1 MKRIQTPQLTAQP
14 WFPKTLTRL
23 VHEFLVW
30 FVTTVGAAKPFL
42 PVLEEALARAGARR
56 MFDLSTGVGSG
67 ADPVRSLLPA
77 DVEVQRR
84 DAEHEVADVGV
95 YTVMNG
101 FHRLRPDEAEELL
114 RRITDRRQVVA
125 VLEGNNDHWWQ
136 AVGMLFFAPI
146 TALLTAPFVRPF
158 RVERLLFT
166 YLIPILPFVI
176 AFDGAMA
183 LFMLYAPSDL
193 DELIERVDAPGYEW
207 RTGKAAN
214 GRGGKII
221 YGLGY
226 PVEAG

>member
-1 MKRIQTPQLTAQP
+1 MKRIQTLQLTAQP
-14 WFPKTLTRL
+14 WFPRTLTQL
-23 VHEFLVW
+23 VHEFLLW
-30 FVTTVGAAKPFL
+30 FVTRVGAAKPFL
-42 PVLEEALARAGARR
+42 PVLEEALHRSDTRR
-56 MFDLSTGVGSG
+56 LFDLSTGVGSG
-67 ADPVRSLLPA
+67 TQPVRPLLPA
-77 DVEVQRR
+77 DLQIEQREPN
-84 DAEHEVADVGV
+84 DEIDGEGV
-95 YTVMNG
+95 YTMVNG
-101 FHRLRPDEAEELL
+101 FHRLRPDEAVLLL

-136 AVGMLFFAPI
+136 AVGMLFFAPV

-158 RVERLLFT
+158 RIERLLFT

-193 DELIERVDAPGYEW
+193 EELIERVDAPGYEW

-214 GRGGKII
+214 GRGGQII

-226 PVEAG
+226 PV